1 MFFSFGHTCVQK
13 FMVELVYIIEIHSRA
28 YLSVAAVKSYIVIKY
43 KLFYL
48 CSKILKRTLQN
59 VQAVMRKVK
68 KQKSKSEEYC
78 MFYNKF
84 GTYFSIN
91 GACRLKGVSK
101 FMCNACCITGKCTK
115 HTQGKCPYIHDP
127 TKIAVCTRWDVFCNQ
142 VYKNLEEY

>member
-1 MFFSFGHTCVQK
+1 
-13 FMVELVYIIEIHSRA
+13 MVEFIGYIEIHSRA

-84 GTYFSIN
+84 GTYFIS
-91 GACRLKGVSK
+91 
-101 FMCNACCITGKCTK
+101 
-115 HTQGKCPYIHDP
+115 P
-127 TKIAVCTRWDVFCNQ
+127 
-142 VYKNLEEY
+142 